1 MDIKTKKVLG
11 KSSRWPRY
19 DSRLCSASGG
29 QNIEDTFC
37 CTKKKKLFSSKK
49 WYLQNDYTKLMAVFW
64 VLPRFIQNVWTE
76 LNKNFFVWKQPKFKR
91 FSMHGLLFSIETRR
105 FRNAHTDL
113 YDVLQM
119 QYLWGGEL
127 GRDAKIELLI

>member
-1 MDIKTKKVLG
+1 
-11 KSSRWPRY
+11 
-19 DSRLCSASGG
+19 
-29 QNIEDTFC
+29 
-37 CTKKKKLFSSKK
+37 
-49 WYLQNDYTKLMAVFW
+49 
-64 VLPRFIQNVWTE
+64 
-76 LNKNFFVWKQPKFKR
+76 
-91 FSMHGLLFSIETRR
+91 MHGLLFSIETRR